1 MLTNFFNRR
10 DIVIPANAETHEIAS
25 TQHAVLD
32 PAFAARPRLAALRD
46 ALVSAAKQ
54 LQRTR
59 WKEPAVF
66 FFDAQR
72 QAELEATRLAKPD
85 TFAAVTHAIT
95 AELAELFAHVEVR
108 RIARATAHLAAAAAT
123 LAPRCAAAQTLA
135 ELLAIPD
142 DEVFLVLVPAT
153 REAFRLHVRGVAD
166 VSQLYRAIASRIA
179 ATSFQL
185 FTPPA
190 LRNDGTLPTGFA
202 GCEHWLWPT
211 QPLAAVP
218 RREGERV
225 VLVGAATVQPVFTLE
240 PRFPAMR
247 AEIETI
253 QTLNAFQTTEELS
266 RLVGRQLPVAG
277 GNEPRVVARAA

>member
-1 MLTNFFNRR
+1 MFTNFLSRR
-10 DIVIPANAETHEIAS
+10 DSALVV
-25 TQHAVLD
+25 AVGDPRAQAVNRDTLD
-32 PAFAARPRLAALRD
+32 PAFAARPRLLALRD
-46 ALVSAAKQ
+46 MLASAVKQ

-66 FFDAQR
+66 FFDRKR
-72 QAELEATRLAKPD
+72 QADLEAAQTAKLD
-85 TFAAVTHAIT
+85 AFATLTNAIN
-95 AELAELFAHVEVR
+95 AELDGLFAHVEVR
-108 RIARATAHLAAAAAT
+108 RIARATDKLAMLANT

-153 REAFRLHVRGVAD
+153 RVAFRLHVRGVAD
-166 VSQLYRAIASRIA
+166 VAQLYQAIASELA
-179 ATSFQL
+179 ENTFQL
-185 FTPPA
+185 FTSAA
-190 LRNDGTLPTGFA
+190 LSQDGTLPTGFA

-225 VLVGAATVQPVFTLE
+225 VLVGAATVQPAFDVE

-266 RLVGRQLPVAG
+266 RLVGHALPVAG
-277 GNEPRVVARAA
+277 GNEPRVVAHAA